1 MVRLAQFDSLAS
13 TDVRCS
19 WYGDVRH
26 RWINDRTIALACPWY
41 SVEIRLAAGIGPA
54 GRRAQAIEALP
65 ASLVELPLV
74 LIRPCRARPAATH
87 REGDA
92 ADITAVRAI
101 PALPENPPPGV
112 TPPTICSSPAAIREI
127 AAEAEIDGQI
137 HALCAYSAIRRGIFS
152 ALADDAAS
160 APPDLALIT
169 HCLQQSHYLT
179 SRSVAALSQGRHAEA
194 GSAYRDLLM
203 SYIAQERGH
212 HLLIREA
219 LAAIGQIPRLERVS
233 RFTRYALEL
242 LAWSARHH
250 PFAFA
255 NALGY
260 FEMSGFLEADPIAD
274 ALIDLGYPEAARPV
288 QRHFDIN
295 RRQGH
300 AAVGLHLADKLGGI
314 GLSDLSVAAHTLERL
329 AFALRCALADRPAAQ
344 PTCEPN

>member
-13 TDVRCS
+13 TDVHCT

-26 RWINDRTIALACPWY
+26 HWIDDCTVALACPWY
-41 SVEIRLAAGIGPA
+41 RVEIRFAAGIGPV
-54 GRRAQAIEALP
+54 GRRTQALETLP
-65 ASLVELPLV
+65 ASVVELPLV
-74 LIRPCRARPAATH
+74 LVRPCRTRPAGMR
-87 REGDA
+87 REVDA
-92 ADITAVRAI
+92 AGIAAIRAI
-101 PALPENPPPGV
+101 PTLPACPPPGV

-127 AAEAEIDGQI
+127 AAEAEVDGRI

-152 ALADDAAS
+152 ALTDDAAA
-160 APPDLALIT
+160 APPDMALIA

-179 SRSVAALSQGRHAEA
+179 SRSVAALSHGLQAEA
-194 GSAYRDLLM
+194 GPAYRGLLR

-212 HLLIREA
+212 HLLIRAA
-219 LAAIGQIPRLERVS
+219 LAAIGRVPRLEQVS

-274 ALIDLGYPEAARPV
+274 ALVALGYPEAARPV

-329 AFALRCALADRPAAQ
+329 AFALRCALADRPVAQ
-344 PTCEPN
+344 PTCAPN

>member
-13 TDVRCS
+13 TDVRCT

-26 RWINDRTIALACPWY
+26 RWIDERTIALACPWY

-54 GRRAQAIEALP
+54 ERRAQAIEALP

-74 LIRPCRARPAATH
+74 LVRPCRTQPADVH
-87 REGDA
+87 READDA
-92 ADITAVRAI
+92 GIAAVQAI
-101 PALPENPPPGV
+101 PALPTNPPPGV
-112 TPPTICSSPAAIREI
+112 TPPTIGGGPTAIRAI
-127 AAEAEIDGQI
+127 ADEAAIDGQI
-137 HALCAYSAIRRGIFS
+137 NALCAYSAIRRGIFS
-152 ALADDAAS
+152 ALADDAAA
-160 APPDLALIT
+160 APPDMALIT

-179 SRSVAALSQGRHAEA
+179 SRSVGALSQGLQAQA
-194 GSAYRDLLM
+194 GPTYRALLA

-219 LAAIGQIPRLERVS
+219 LAAIGQAPRLERVS
-233 RFTRYALEL
+233 RFTRYALAL

-260 FEMSGFLEADPIAD
+260 FEMSGFLETDPIAD
-274 ALIDLGYPEAARPV
+274 ALIALGHPEAARPV

-314 GLSDLSVAAHTLERL
+314 GLSDLSVAAHVLDRL
-329 AFALRCALADRPAAQ
+329 AFALRCALADRPTAQ
-344 PTCEPN
+344 PTCMPN